1 MKQFKTKITLCLHV
15 EAWAGFAMT
24 HYYYYDFK
32 TKITFCPYVIEFKT
46 KITLCQYVEGWAGF
60 MMTPL
65 GENYTFTS

>member
-1 MKQFKTKITLCLHV
+1 MRQFKTKITLCLHV
-15 EAWAGFAMT
+15 EAWAGFVMT
-24 HYYYYDFK
+24 LYDYDFK